1 MASSIWGGLAA
12 LGDAAVDIGG
22 TMLKS
27 HLSQKL
33 EQQREARADE
43 RTKAKELRD
52 AQKETGTKL
61 VRDSEGVTWLQ
72 GVNSAGRDVGAP
84 TLASAQDIKNY
95 NQEEATKQN
104 KMSLDALTLLG
115 KEREAADYEEDKGLE
130 REAKRAQIDQM
141 KDASDRGWA
150 GIDIQRQEAND
161 RRAGVGG
168 YARGGSSSGGLADS
182 MSTNFNSADYT
193 EEFLG
198 TDMGKAL
205 YKDYVE
211 SGRISGE
218 KFLEQINGS
227 ILEAKRQRRDAVPM
241 IRSALRGAT
250 AGK

>member
-1 MASSIWGGLAA
+1 MATTGLGAA
-12 LGDAAVDIGG
+12 LSSFGNSMMSRQQDQ
-22 TMLKS
+22 LKER
-27 HLSQKL
+27 L
-33 EQQREARADE
+33 EKEREARADE
-43 RTKAKELRD
+43 RAKAKELRD
-52 AQKETGTKL
+52 AQREAGTKL
-61 VRDSEGVTWLQ
+61 VRDSEGATWLQ

-95 NQEEATKQN
+95 NQEEATKKS
-104 KMSLDALTLLG
+104 KMALDALKVLG
-115 KEREAADYEEDKGLE
+115 AEREAADYEEDKGLE
-130 REAKRAQIDQM
+130 RAAKQAQIDQM
-141 KDASDRGWA
+141 KDSSARGWA

-198 TDMGKAL
+198 TDIGKSL

-211 SGRISGE
+211 SGRLSGE

-227 ILEAKRQRRDAVPM
+227 ILQAKNQRRDAVPM

>member
-1 MASSIWGGLAA
+1 MASVWGALGGLGEG
-12 LGDAAVDIGG
+12 LQEYG
-22 TMLKS
+22 TTMYKTQLAE
-27 HLSQKL
+27 KL
-33 EQQREARADE
+33 ERQREARADE
-43 RTKAKELRD
+43 RAKAKELRD
-52 AQKETGTKL
+52 SQKETGTKL

-95 NQEEATKQN
+95 NQEEATKQS
-104 KMSLDALTLLG
+104 KMSLDSLKLLSA
-115 KEREAADYEEDKGLE
+115 EREAADYEEDKGLE
-130 REAKRAQIDQM
+130 RAAKQAQIDQM
-141 KDASDRGWA
+141 KDSSARGWA
-150 GIDIQRQEAND
+150 GLDIQRQEAND

-168 YARGGSSSGGLADS
+168 YARSGSSSGGLADS

-198 TDMGKAL
+198 TDIGKSL

-211 SGRISGE
+211 SGRLSGE

-227 ILEAKRQRRDAVPM
+227 ILQAKNQRRDAVPM

>member
-1 MASSIWGGLAA
+1 MASIWGALEGLGNS
-12 LGDAAVDIGG
+12 LNEIG
-22 TMLKS
+22 TAQFKS
-27 HLSQKL
+27 QLADKL

-43 RTKAKELRD
+43 RAKAKELRD

-61 VRDSEGVTWLQ
+61 VRDSEGATWLQ

-115 KEREAADYEEDKGLE
+115 KEREAGDYVVDKELE
-130 REAKRAQIDQM
+130 RAAKQAQIDQM
-141 KDASDRGWA
+141 KDASARGWA

>member
-1 MASSIWGGLAA
+1 MASIWGALEGLGTS
-12 LGDAAVDIGG
+12 LNEIG
-22 TMLKS
+22 TAQFKS
-27 HLSQKL
+27 QLADKL

-43 RTKAKELRD
+43 RAKAKELRD

-61 VRDSEGVTWLQ
+61 VRDSEGVTWVQ

-95 NQEEATKQN
+95 NQEEKDKQT
-104 KMSLDALTLLG
+104 KMSLDSLKLLG
-115 KEREAADYEEDKGLE
+115 AERDAADYEEDKSLE
-130 REAKRAQIDQM
+130 RAAKQAQIDQM
-141 KDASDRGWA
+141 KDASARGWA
-150 GIDIQRQEAND
+150 GLAIQRQEAND

-182 MSTNFNSADYT
+182 MSTNFNSADYV

-211 SGRISGE
+211 SGRLSGE
-218 KFLEQINGS
+218 KFLEQVNGS
-227 ILEAKRQRRDAVPM
+227 ILQAKNQRRDAVPM
-241 IRSALRGAT
+241 IRSALRGAA